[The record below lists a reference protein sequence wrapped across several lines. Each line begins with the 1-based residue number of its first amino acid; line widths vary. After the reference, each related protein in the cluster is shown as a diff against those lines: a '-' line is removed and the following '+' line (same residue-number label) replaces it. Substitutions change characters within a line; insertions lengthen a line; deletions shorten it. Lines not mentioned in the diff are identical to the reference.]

1 MRRVQVLL
9 VVMVLALGW
18 AAPARAE
25 GSGGA
30 SCSWSWGAFAE
41 GFVGWAE
48 SVWRVVASS
57 EGELPEGDEPDV
69 VALDPDETVNAGP
82 AETDGEKF
90 PGLDPWG

>member
-1 MRRVQVLL
+1 ML
-9 VVMVLALGW
+9 VVLVLALGW
-18 AAPARAE
+18 TAPAMAE

-30 SCSWSWGAFAE
+30 SSWPWGVFTE

-57 EGELPEGDEPDV
+57 EGELPTGDEANGDEPEV
-69 VALDPDETVNAGP
+69 MALDSNETTDAES